1 MAGTNGVKVKQEP
14 GISPNKGETPEEEQI
29 KQALKHLDHLH
40 VKCRG
45 LRTTLPRMIERIMPE
60 ALPSDIKS
68 SKKSQEQVVA
78 MVKAQVQA
86 AGNEIK
92 DFRTLYTNEE
102 SKKVLEQAQ
111 KSREANPKG
120 IKPWR
125 YKDHPDWWD
134 PDG

>member
-1 MAGTNGVKVKQEP
+1 MAGTNGVKIKQEP
-14 GISPNKGETPEEEQI
+14 GSAPDKGETPEEEQI

-45 LRTTLPRMIERIMPE
+45 LRTTLPRMIDNIMPE
-60 ALPSDIKS
+60 AFPPDVKT
-68 SKKSQEQVVA
+68 SKKTQEQVLA
-78 MVKAQVQA
+78 TVKAHVQA
-86 AGNEIK
+86 AGNEIE
-92 DFRTLYTNEE
+92 DFRALYTNEE
-102 SKKVLEQAQ
+102 SKKVLEQAR

-134 PDG
+134 SDR